1 MPLRRG
7 ILPRHD
13 AGAQALAATRAQAA
27 VKIERVAHTGS
38 TNTDLLERVR
48 TWPASEAFVPVLR
61 VAELQGAGRGR
72 HGRAWHAEAGASL
85 TCSLA
90 WPLQGSDPAGLSL
103 AVGVAVAEALEGEAK
118 APRIG
123 LKWPNDL
130 VVIDIDG
137 TWRKLGGIL
146 IETAPLGAKRVAVIG
161 VGVNVRPLAGAAAP
175 TGTACWR
182 EIDAGATVGRALQAI
197 AAPLVQALQTFDSQG
212 FTAFAARFAARDVL
226 RGQRVSSAAGR
237 VPAVAPSGRAPAP
250 PEGRAAGVS
259 ARGELI
265 VRGPGGERLVSSGE
279 VSLVRV
285 QAEAGA
291 AC

>member
-1 MPLRRG
+1 M
-7 ILPRHD
+7 
-13 AGAQALAATRAQAA
+13 
-27 VKIERVAHTGS
+27 KIERVARTES

-48 TWPASEAFVPVLR
+48 AWPAAEAFVPVLR
-61 VAELQGAGRGR
+61 VAELQSAGRGR

-90 WPLQGSDPAGLSL
+90 WPLQGQDPAGLSL
-103 AVGVAVAEALEGEAK
+103 AVGVAVAEALESGAK
-118 APRIG
+118 ASRIG

-130 VVIDIDG
+130 VVVDAAG

-146 IETAPLGAKRVAVIG
+146 IETAPLAAKRVAVIG
-161 VGVNVRPLAGAAAP
+161 IGINVRPLDRAVALP
-175 TGTACWR
+175 GTACWR
-182 EIDAGATVGRALQAI
+182 ELDASATVERAWQAI
-197 AAPLVQALQTFDSQG
+197 ATPLVEALQTFDRQG
-212 FTAFAARFAARDVL
+212 FAAFAARFAARDVL
-226 RGQRVSSAAGR
+226 RGQWISSAAGKVPADAHSGR
-237 VPAVAPSGRAPAP
+237 VPATL
-250 PEGRAAGVS
+250 EGRAAGVS

-265 VRGPGGERLVSSGE
+265 VHGPGGERLVSSGE